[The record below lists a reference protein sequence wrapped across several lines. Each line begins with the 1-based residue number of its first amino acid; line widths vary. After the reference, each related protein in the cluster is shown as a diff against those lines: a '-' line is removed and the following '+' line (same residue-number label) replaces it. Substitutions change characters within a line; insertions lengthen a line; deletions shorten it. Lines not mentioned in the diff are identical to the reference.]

1 MTWSQKQP
9 DHRTVGWETCM
20 LAVGICRAIAR
31 LLLSKLSSSA
41 MRAPWTP
48 DSIRLLAN
56 SFSPIDCTHWITRSL
71 DHTRTSTQDNT
82 QTTLWTHTHTHI
94 WGIQTTTHTH
104 TQTHWITCLLDHTST
119 SIHDRTH
126 TDNHTH
132 TQTHT
137 HTPTESLAHW
147 ITSSRLGPHTQRPC
161 NDHTHSWDTQMTTN
175 SHRHT
180 HTYGIT
186 YSSDT
191 PTNLQ
196 DDHTHSFDTQA
207 HVTGMHK

>member
-56 SFSPIDCTHWITRSL
+56 SFSPIDCTHWIT
-71 DHTRTSTQDNT
+71 
-82 QTTLWTHTHTHI
+82 
-94 WGIQTTTHTH
+94 
-104 TQTHWITCLLDHTST
+104 CLLDHTST
-119 SIHDRTH
+119 SIHDHTH

-137 HTPTESLAHW
+137 HTYW
-147 ITSSRLGPHTQRPC
+147 ITRSLDHIITSRTTHTETMQWPHTQLRHT
-161 NDHTHSWDTQMTTN
+161 DDHKQSQTHTHLRNHVLVGHTN
-175 SHRHT
+175 KSARRPH
-180 HTYGIT
+180 
-186 YSSDT
+186 
-191 PTNLQ
+191 P
-196 DDHTHSFDTQA
+196 
-207 HVTGMHK
+207 

>member
-71 DHTRTSTQDNT
+71 DHTRTSTQDNI
-82 QTTLWTHTHTHI
+82 QTTLWTHTHTHR

-119 SIHDRTH
+119 SIHDHTH

-137 HTPTESLAHW
+137 HTYW
-147 ITSSRLGPHTQRPC
+147 ITRSLDHIITSRTTHTETMQWPHTQLRHT
-161 NDHTHSWDTQMTTN
+161 DDHKQSQTHTHLRNHVLVGHTN
-175 SHRHT
+175 KSARRPH
-180 HTYGIT
+180 
-186 YSSDT
+186 
-191 PTNLQ
+191 P
-196 DDHTHSFDTQA
+196 
-207 HVTGMHK
+207 

>member
-82 QTTLWTHTHTHI
+82 ETTLWTHTHTH
-94 WGIQTTTHTH
+94 THM
-104 TQTHWITCLLDHTST
+104 
-119 SIHDRTH
+119 RH
-126 TDNHTH
+126 TDH
-132 TQTHT
+132 
-137 HTPTESLAHW
+137 
-147 ITSSRLGPHTQRPC
+147 
-161 NDHTHSWDTQMTTN
+161 
-175 SHRHT
+175 HT
-180 HTYGIT
+180 HTYTDPLNHMLVGPHQHVYTRPHT
-186 YSSDT
+186 YRQPHTYTDT
-191 PTNLQ
+191 
-196 DDHTHSFDTQA
+196 HTHILNHSLTGSHH
-207 HVTGMHK
+207 HV

>member
-56 SFSPIDCTHWITRSL
+56 SLSPIDCTHWITRSL

-82 QTTLWTHTHTHI
+82 QTTLWTHTHTHTHTHMRHTDHHTHTYTDPLNHMLVGPHQHVYTRPHTYRQPHTYTDTHTYWI
-94 WGIQTTTHTH
+94 TRSLDHIITSRTTHTETMQWPH
-104 TQTHWITCLLDHTST
+104 TQL
-119 SIHDRTH
+119 RH
-126 TDNHTH
+126 TDDHKQS
-132 TQTHT
+132 QTHT
-137 HTPTESLAHW
+137 HLRNHVLVGHTNKSA
-147 ITSSRLGPHTQRPC
+147 RRPHP
-161 NDHTHSWDTQMTTN
+161 
-175 SHRHT
+175 
-180 HTYGIT
+180 
-186 YSSDT
+186 
-191 PTNLQ
+191 
-196 DDHTHSFDTQA
+196 
-207 HVTGMHK
+207 

>member
-82 QTTLWTHTHTHI
+82 ETTLWTHTHTHTHT
-94 WGIQTTTHTH
+94 WGIQTTIHTH

-119 SIHDRTH
+119 SIHDHTH

-137 HTPTESLAHW
+137 HTHLLNHSL
-147 ITSSRLGPHTQRPC
+147 TG
-161 NDHTHSWDTQMTTN
+161 
-175 SHRHT
+175 SHH
-180 HTYGIT
+180 
-186 YSSDT
+186 
-191 PTNLQ
+191 
-196 DDHTHSFDTQA
+196 
-207 HVTGMHK
+207 HV